1 MEVNGLTFEVF
12 MRTVAWLYPGRDAF
26 GQHNPDTDEMRA
38 TLLFPLEEV
47 SPEDVVEHV
56 DEALT
61 SQEFDPQI
69 EALEMLRPQAK
80 ERIKQSWL
88 NDIAT
93 VGMPVPGY
101 DFAVDYDINDYLIWS
116 GGVGLLDPEATEV
129 EVRSI
134 DDQYHR
140 RQAASDVQE
149 RLSAITGLAGL
160 EMGHDYASLAN
171 DLVSSMKIA
180 GNVARIRQ
188 EKLGRSLCS

>member
-1 MEVNGLTFEVF
+1 MTFEVF

-134 DDQYHR
+134 DDQYHTIPVATY
-140 RQAASDVQE
+140 QSIPDMQMAYYAQQLQKKWALQKAIDAAETVEEIVPTEAASVW
-149 RLSAITGLAGL
+149 
-160 EMGHDYASLAN
+160 
-171 DLVSSMKIA
+171 
-180 GNVARIRQ
+180 
-188 EKLGRSLCS
+188 